1 MAAVSRTTR
10 RFIAGLLFNEGPL
23 NTAAIQDRVR
33 ERCRAKDVPS
43 LVAIS
48 GALRPP
54 IFIVLSMEKIES
66 FSGKKE
72 CSVVGINTNLIYNIE
87 DIPYGLAYSHLFGSE
102 RRRAI
107 RCKRCNQ
114 RRLMQRGRDVCLRC
128 QRMTVDI

>member
-10 RFIAGLLFNEGPL
+10 RFIAGLLFDEGPL

-33 ERCRAKDVPS
+33 ARCHAKDVPS

-54 IFIVLSMEKIES
+54 MFIVLSMEKIES

-72 CSVVGINTNLIYNIE
+72 CSVVGINPKLIRDKE
-87 DIPYGLAYSHLFGSE
+87 DIPYALAWSHLFGSE
-102 RRRAI
+102 RRGAI

-114 RRLMQRGRDVCLRC
+114 RRLMRKAQSKCLRC
-128 QRMTVDI
+128 QRTVDI

>member
-10 RFIAGLLFNEGPL
+10 RFIAELLFEEGPM

-33 ERCRAKDVPS
+33 RKCRSKDVPS

-54 IFIVLSMEKIES
+54 MFLVISMEKIES

-72 CSVVGINTNLIYNIE
+72 CSVVSINDNLIKEIH
-87 DIPYGLAYSHLFGSE
+87 DIPYALAWAHLFGSE
-102 RRRAI
+102 RRKAT
-107 RCKRCNQ
+107 RCGRCNQ
-114 RRLMQRGRDVCLRC
+114 RRLMRDGDECLRC
-128 QRMTVDI
+128 QRVTTDI